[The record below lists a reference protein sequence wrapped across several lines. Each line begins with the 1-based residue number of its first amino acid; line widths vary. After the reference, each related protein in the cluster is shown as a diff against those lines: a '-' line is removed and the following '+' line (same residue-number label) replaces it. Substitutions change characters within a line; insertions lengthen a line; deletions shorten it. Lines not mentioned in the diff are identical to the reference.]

1 MRSTSSP
8 STNSGGVTVSLH
20 ACRLH
25 WSIDNVERE
34 FYLHMWN
41 FCGGFFVNAKT
52 LSRAKTHLLSRNI
65 GPLAIVRKR
74 GKPFMYGTFVDFI
87 WKLDVF
93 RMAPVIYHRAHIV
106 LVLFR
111 RDFVL
116 FFVHL
121 TTTSFIVAPF
131 PSGFFLSSLQL
142 SIFIFSLT
150 LASPR
155 FHWSYRCAI
164 VYIQELS
171 KPVTMQVN
179 LTLLFEYSVGC
190 IFRVV
195 IAFIR
200 KDKFRCSHG
209 MYKKYIW

>member
-1 MRSTSSP
+1 MHPHSSFGMCYYIVNFGGDFMRSTSSP
-8 STNSGGVTVSLH
+8 STDSGGVTVSLH

-74 GKPFMYGTFVDFI
+74 GKPFMYSTFVDFI

-116 FFVHL
+116 F
-121 TTTSFIVAPF
+121 SFIWQLLLSVLHLF
-131 PSGFFLSSLQL
+131 HLVFFFLLCNCL
-142 SIFIFSLT
+142 FS
-150 LASPR
+150 
-155 FHWSYRCAI
+155 F
-164 VYIQELS
+164 
-171 KPVTMQVN
+171 
-179 LTLLFEYSVGC
+179 
-190 IFRVV
+190 FR
-195 IAFIR
+195 
-200 KDKFRCSHG
+200 
-209 MYKKYIW
+209 WL

>member
-93 RMAPVIYHRAHIV
+93 RMSPVIYHRAHIV

-131 PSGFFLSSLQL
+131 PSGFFSFFFATVYFHFFSTSFAAFPLKLSMRNSVHSRIVETGNDASELN
-142 SIFIFSLT
+142 SIVWIFSWLYF
-150 LASPR
+150 PCC
-155 FHWSYRCAI
+155 HCIY
-164 VYIQELS
+164 S
-171 KPVTMQVN
+171 KRQISMFTWDV
-179 LTLLFEYSVGC
+179 
-190 IFRVV
+190 
-195 IAFIR
+195 
-200 KDKFRCSHG
+200 
-209 MYKKYIW
+209 